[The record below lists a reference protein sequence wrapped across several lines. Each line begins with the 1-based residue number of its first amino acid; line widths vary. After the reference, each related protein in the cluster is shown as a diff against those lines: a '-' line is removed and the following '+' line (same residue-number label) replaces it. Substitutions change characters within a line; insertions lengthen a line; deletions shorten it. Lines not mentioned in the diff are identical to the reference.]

1 MRINHVEILEKV
13 CKDVIETIL
22 MCLDHATKGTVYLI
36 GPVPELRA
44 VRITSGI
51 RKEGNGELQW
61 GLPEVSDYNPPGKTW
76 LQYRDEPGR
85 PLEAMAWCVEHQKSW
100 TADNPMEDARSVRKQ
115 LSGEPE
121 DFHHMEPVL
130 LRKSEVYEYPLE
142 PEDYPKTWDGRPIWQ
157 NTDYAVVAVIKIH
170 FLPNSI
176 KRGDKS
182 TKLIKQLA
190 RRFGSELLSLHLREF
205 FHEARRQLD
214 QMRIESCNVL
224 AHELRNPIMKLGF
237 ISHAINAEIALL
249 REIWEDYISSQI
261 PGLPFRKQLLRELIG
276 SALDIKKKLPEN
288 HVLQSKLQQII
299 DLQNE
304 LLVNSL
310 LPNKALEKIDHHII
324 PMWESI
330 FEISDSEI
338 HIIAEHKEPIK
349 NRLYALREAVYYG
362 VRENIVRMINHIPD
376 DLKHKWLDLAYREF
390 SFEDVKLVDELI
402 SVLEKTPIEFP
413 HRYHIQKNLF
423 YLKTLAEV
431 VQELNARV
439 AKIIE
444 TLRNTK
450 PIISWMMEP
459 DRRALNGEN
468 GICEGIRE

>member
-36 GPVPELRA
+36 GPMPELRA

-61 GLPEVSDYNPPGKTW
+61 GLPEISDYNPPGKTW

-115 LSGEPE
+115 LMGEPE

-130 LRKSEVYEYPLE
+130 LRKSEIYEYP
-142 PEDYPKTWDGRPIWQ
+142 PNIDDYPKTWDGSPIWQ
-157 NTDYAVVAVIKIH
+157 DTDYAVVAVIKIH

-176 KRGDKS
+176 RRGDRS

-190 RRFGSELLSLHLREF
+190 RRFGSELLSLHLKEF
-205 FHEARRQLD
+205 FYEARRQLD

-237 ISHAINAEIALL
+237 IASAINTEIALF
-249 REIWEDYISSQI
+249 REVWEDYLKNHI
-261 PGLPFRKQLLRELIG
+261 PNLNFRKDLIRELNKMAMDIRNRIPLDHVLYKKIQQVIDTQQELIVSNPIPDKAREKIDQGIALLWEAIFKVPGSEVVILEEEKERVRELIY
-276 SALDIKKKLPEN
+276 K
-288 HVLQSKLQQII
+288 
-299 DLQNE
+299 
-304 LLVNSL
+304 
-310 LPNKALEKIDHHII
+310 
-324 PMWESI
+324 
-330 FEISDSEI
+330 
-338 HIIAEHKEPIK
+338 
-349 NRLYALREAVYYG
+349 LREAIYYG
-362 VRENIVRMINHIPD
+362 IRKDVVRLVNHIPEE
-376 DLKHKWLDLAYREF
+376 LKDKWVDLAYREF
-390 SFEDVKLVDELI
+390 SFDDLKLLDELLDL
-402 SVLEKTPIEFP
+402 LEKTPDDIP
-413 HRYHIQKNLF
+413 HGYHIQKNLF

-450 PIISWMMEP
+450 PVISWMMES
-459 DRRALNGEN
+459 DSRKADIEN
-468 GICEGIRE
+468 GVCGGVV